1 MVETATEG
9 KVPLEAKNKP
19 FLVCGFLG
27 VFWNLSYGPEDHLG
41 STRMVLDEDGTVKE
55 ALMYQPYGA
64 VSDVQ
69 GISGSR
75 TDPLRQKF
83 TTKEFDEEGDENG
96 APGLDCFIL
105 VRGIWIR
112 I

>member
-1 MVETATEG
+1 MVETATEE
-9 KVPLEAKNKP
+9 KVPIEAKNKP

-41 STRMVLDEDGTVKE
+41 STRMVLDENGTVKE
-55 ALMYQPYGA
+55 ALMYQPYGT

-69 GISGSR
+69 GISAPR

-83 TTKEFDEEGDENG
+83 TTKEFDEEWDENG
-96 APGLDCFIL
+96 APGIKAYYCGSRFYDP
-105 VRGIWIR
+105 
-112 I
+112 